1 MKIRTVIRRD
11 MFTCA
16 VLWIG
21 LITLGLAST
30 AGLVIVAVAY
40 LNGGL

>member
-1 MKIRTVIRRD
+1 MRIRTVSRRD

-16 VLWIG
+16 ALWLG

-30 AGLVIVAVAY
+30 AGLLFAAVWV
-40 LNGGL
+40 LR